1 MLAGAK
7 QTKYPSKTTI
17 NMAACGTTE
26 SAGRTVAI
34 GIALIVILAVLVAKF
49 CVYDQYAR
57 LGKAEAYGPMCQG
70 IAKPVNDLS
79 RGCSA
84 EDIVGVVAI
93 TAVQCQAE

>member
-1 MLAGAK
+1 MKITDLKDMLAGAK

-17 NMAACGTTE
+17 NMADCGKTE

-57 LGKAEAYGPMCQG
+57 LGKAEASYNSVYQQNQELTE
-70 IAKPVNDLS
+70 KS
-79 RGCSA
+79 RTMM
-84 EDIVGVVAI
+84 I
-93 TAVQCQAE
+93 